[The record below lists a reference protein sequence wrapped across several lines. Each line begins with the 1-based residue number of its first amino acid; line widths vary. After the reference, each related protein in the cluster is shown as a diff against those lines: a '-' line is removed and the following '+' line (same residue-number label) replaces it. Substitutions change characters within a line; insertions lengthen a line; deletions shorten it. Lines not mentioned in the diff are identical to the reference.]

1 MKKGN
6 RGAKIFLNI
15 SQVKTSS
22 ETFKLDQFS
31 LKRERET
38 DFLIRRK
45 KNSWQLIVIIILEY
59 NFIFSYKV
67 AKIKG
72 FIIWYCGH
80 LWHVL
85 VIFLAINVYSLKL
98 LYCQPINL
106 HVIILNNFIEYCL
119 CNKAYIKK
127 GPAWDWTG
135 RDLIQN

>member
-22 ETFKLDQFS
+22 EIFKLDQFS
-31 LKRERET
+31 LKRKRET

-45 KNSWQLIVIIILEY
+45 KNDWQCIVIIILEY

-67 AKIKG
+67 TKIKE

-80 LWHVL
+80 LWRVL
-85 VIFLAINVYSLKL
+85 VFFLAINIYSLKL
-98 LYCQPINL
+98 LNCQPISL
-106 HVIILNNFIEYCL
+106 HVSILNNFIEYCL
-119 CNKAYIKK
+119 YNKAYIKK
-127 GPAWDWTG
+127 GPAWDWMEK
-135 RDLIQN
+135 DLIQN